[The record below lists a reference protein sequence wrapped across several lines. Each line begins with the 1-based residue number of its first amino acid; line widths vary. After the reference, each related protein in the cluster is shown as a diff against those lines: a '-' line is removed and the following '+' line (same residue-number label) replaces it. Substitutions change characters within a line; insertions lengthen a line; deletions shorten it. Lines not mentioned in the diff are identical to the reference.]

1 VKLARLPLLGS
12 VFRRLDSHLGT
23 RLGSSFG
30 VLCLLMIVVA
40 SIAAWQMNAL
50 LGEFTSAVD
59 DRVPILARLQALARE
74 VSAVN
79 LAARDALLTT
89 DEAGSAA
96 ALEPIEAGR
105 AKIGEEI
112 GQIQT
117 LMRNTGDDD
126 RAIAEELGNQSSGVL
141 VTLLKFA
148 RLKKAG

>member
-1 VKLARLPLLGS
+1 VKLARLPLIGS

-96 ALEPIEAGR
+96 ALERIEAGR

-126 RAIAEELGNQSSGVL
+126 RAIAEELGNQSSGCWS
-141 VTLLKFA
+141 
-148 RLKKAG
+148 RC